1 MLARTIIEGILVA
14 LSAGIVA
21 VHITL
26 YVGVGR
32 VALWRRRARKRLG
45 LAARGEETFAD
56 ASISAG
62 KPAEGRGRTSPSI
75 TVVIPAR
82 NEEANLPRLFASLER
97 QSCSDFSM
105 VFVDDRSTDRTPAL
119 FTDWAA
125 RHPGRVRL
133 VRIDEPPDGKNP
145 KQRALGAGCAGVAT
159 EVILFTDADCTVP
172 ERWVEETSR
181 CYLDS
186 RVGLVI
192 GAITTRQDRGAVS
205 RFHAFDHLFK
215 YGYTA
220 GTVGIGMPTGG
231 FGNNLSIRTAALRD
245 VGGFESLGFSTTE
258 DAALIAA
265 IRTRTRWRVCALF
278 DRATLVVTE
287 PLANLA
293 EVAAQEVRWHVGGL
307 FSDDL
312 STRLSYGYLMLY
324 LTASVVAAPF
334 IPLYPVLGMLT
345 ATSFVTM
352 GIVALLSGLRTRQS
366 FRRYWLCF
374 VPNLLFTMLFNSYL
388 TVRALVSRRV
398 TWKGSRF

>member
-1 MLARTIIEGILVA
+1 MLARAIIEGIVIV

-21 VHITL
+21 VHMTL
-26 YVGVGR
+26 YVGVAR
-32 VALWRRRARKRLG
+32 VALWKRRARERLASPQSG
-45 LAARGEETFAD
+45 RVSLVTAASSERTR
-56 ASISAG
+56 
-62 KPAEGRGRTSPSI
+62 PEGDLPVSPSI
-75 TVVIPAR
+75 TVVVAAR

-97 QSCSDFSM
+97 QSHSDFGM

-119 FTDWAA
+119 LAEFAA
-125 RHPGRVRL
+125 LHPGRVRL
-133 VRIDEPPDGKNP
+133 VRIDEPPHGGNP
-145 KQRALGAGCAGVAT
+145 KQRALAAGCAEVEN
-159 EVILFTDADCTVP
+159 EVILFTDADCLVP
-172 ERWVEETSR
+172 DCWVKETSR
-181 CYLDS
+181 CYLDP

-231 FGNNLSIRTAALRD
+231 FGNNLSIRAAALRE
-245 VGGFESLGFSTTE
+245 VGGFKSLGFSTTE

-265 IRTRTRWRVCALF
+265 IRTRTNWKVCALF

-287 PLANLA
+287 PQPSLA

-307 FSDDL
+307 FSDDP
-312 STRLSYGYLMLY
+312 STRFSYGYLMLY
-324 LTASVVAAPF
+324 LTASVAAVPF
-334 IPLYPVLGMLT
+334 IPLYPLLGLLT

-352 GIVALLSGLRTRQS
+352 GIMAFLSGLRTRQG

-374 VPNLLFTMLFNSYL
+374 VPNLLFTMVFNSYL

-398 TWKGSRF
+398 TWKGSRL